1 MKKIGVYSFFIGVLM
16 MVFYTIIVL
25 FQDSEVNLWVKLSIA
40 LMITGFILIIVN
52 QIKDRKKEKEEEH
65 DSSQY

>member
-65 DSSQY
+65 DSSKY